1 MIKAFYEQIADVDT
15 VGGIID
21 YINADAQFQGVVQE
35 HKGREY
41 QKVYVNKPP
50 AGSIAETAAINA
62 ILEINKDYY
71 QYDLFGTFEVQIL
84 KYLTGCKYDWHC
96 DYGVSENVAGDR
108 KLSLSMQLSAPWDY
122 RGGELAL
129 RDWHNRDTYASSE
142 MGNTIVFDSRVP
154 HKVNPIT
161 VGERYAIVAWAHGPQ
176 LR

>member
-1 MIKAFYEQIADVDT
+1 MINAFYEQLEDPDV
-15 VGGIID
+15 VGSIID
-21 YINADAQFQGVVQE
+21 YINNDVEFKGVVQE
-35 HKGREY
+35 YKGREY
-41 QKVYVNKPP
+41 QKVYVHRP
-50 AGSIAETAAINA
+50 ASGSVAETSAINA
-62 ILEINKDYY
+62 ILAVNKEYY

-96 DYGVSENVAGDR
+96 DYGVSENIDGDR

-122 RGGELAL
+122 RGGELSI
-129 RDWHNRDTYASSE
+129 RDWHNRDTYMSSE

-161 VGERYAIVAWAHGPQ
+161 VGERYSIVAWAHGPK